1 MLEFIEFFNKKSKI
15 FVKYHTYKAWVHYYT
30 YREMIKYA
38 FTIPAVCCVGGLART
53 QLHRRAL
60 LVSTKKSCLGDS
72 GGGQGERQVWE
83 MPSSLKNKLNKYEHE
98 DNIVIHDEKVEQ
110 LIQWWDPKYTQ
121 VIIGLGET
129 NPRVIFELDYIRI
142 MYDRPPINAT
152 RRILVRNNITRLI
165 ETETLTESE
174 YNFLVDVLVYYGCVH
189 SES

>member
-1 MLEFIEFFNKKSKI
+1 
-15 FVKYHTYKAWVHYYT
+15 
-30 YREMIKYA
+30 MIKYA
-38 FTIPAVCCVGGLART
+38 FAIPAVCCVGGLART

-60 LVSTKKSCLGDS
+60 LVSTKNYCLGDS
-72 GGGQGERQVWE
+72 GERQVWE
-83 MPSSLKNKLNKYEHE
+83 MPSSLKKQINKCEYE
-98 DNIVIHDEKVEQ
+98 DNIVINDEKVEQ

-121 VIIGLGET
+121 VIKGLGET

-165 ETETLTESE
+165 ETETLTEWE